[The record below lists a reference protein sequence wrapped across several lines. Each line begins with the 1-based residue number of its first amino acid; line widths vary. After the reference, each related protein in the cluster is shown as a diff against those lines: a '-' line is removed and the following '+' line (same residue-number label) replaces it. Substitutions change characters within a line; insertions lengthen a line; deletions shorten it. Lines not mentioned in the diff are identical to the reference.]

1 MTVTTA
7 QYAAYTRV
15 LAENSYD
22 GDDLLRLLEEIVTG
36 EWDNAVNY
44 SLENPPGDPMDDFN
58 YAGSR
63 HHYWSQTNHTI

>member
-1 MTVTTA
+1 MTVT
-7 QYAAYTRV
+7 QSQLKAYTRV

-36 EWDNAVNY
+36 EWEASISYCDVMN
-44 SLENPPGDPMDDFN
+44 DPMDDFN

-63 HHYWSQTNHTI
+63 HHYWVQTNSTI